1 MSNNLN
7 RVSYQAINFEQKLS
21 LFNEQWSPKVIAEIN
36 NHQVKIVRIEG
47 DFEWHTHNDSD
58 EAFFVLA
65 GSLRLDFRDGAVQVN
80 AGEMYVVPKGVE
92 HKPYADSEV
101 KILLIVPTGVLNT
114 GDGEISE
121 RTAQNNVWI

>member
-7 RVSYQAINFEQKLS
+7 RVNYQAVNFEQKLS

-36 NHQVKIVRIEG
+36 NHQVKIVKIEG
-47 DFEWHTHNDSD
+47 DFEWHTHKDSD

-92 HKPYADSEV
+92 HKPYAESEV

>member
-7 RVSYQAINFEQKLS
+7 RVNYQAVNFEQKLS

-36 NHQVKIVRIEG
+36 NHQVKIVKIEG
-47 DFEWHTHNDSD
+47 DFECHTHKDSD
-58 EAFFVLA
+58 EEFFVLA

-92 HKPYADSEV
+92 HKPYAESEV